1 MGQGDLDVSEMDG
14 EDVPEDVLDP
24 AQEAMNNEVGFA
36 EDELKFNQAE
46 MRKKVKHGYSASFGT
61 TRPWQNYSIS
71 GHSFIF
77 PDHNLSVSLGFSHR
91 NVPARG
97 GNLSF
102 EQQITA
108 RSVSVNNQWFFT
120 KAVPISLVYGLG
132 YVSWQ
137 GKMTPVG
144 GIVDDPSPQD
154 RLSTPYSAMGV
165 HGFLGLELT
174 WFLSSGL
181 SLSYSVVGVAKSLII
196 SDSYGSLPV
205 EGKHVA
211 QQNLESLLSWG
222 IVNLSVGWY
231 FH

>member
-1 MGQGDLDVSEMDG
+1 
-14 EDVPEDVLDP
+14 
-24 AQEAMNNEVGFA
+24 
-36 EDELKFNQAE
+36 
-46 MRKKVKHGYSASFGT
+46 
-61 TRPWQNYSIS
+61 
-71 GHSFIF
+71 
-77 PDHNLSVSLGFSHR
+77 
-91 NVPARG
+91 
-97 GNLSF
+97 
-102 EQQITA
+102 
-108 RSVSVNNQWFFT
+108 
-120 KAVPISLVYGLG
+120 
-132 YVSWQ
+132 
-137 GKMTPVG
+137 
-144 GIVDDPSPQD
+144 
-154 RLSTPYSAMGV
+154 MGV